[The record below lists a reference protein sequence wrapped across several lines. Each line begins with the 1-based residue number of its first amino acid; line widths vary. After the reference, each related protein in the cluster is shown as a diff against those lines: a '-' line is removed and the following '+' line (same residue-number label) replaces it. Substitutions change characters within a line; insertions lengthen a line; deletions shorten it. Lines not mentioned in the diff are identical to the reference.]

1 MEMKSRRECPASQ
14 RGKRPLREAEK
25 KERQRERGRGKRSRA
40 RGVSGRRRGPSTG
53 ADARSRVPGATVP
66 LKTCQTVSCSHR
78 AQLLCRHAGCGKVS
92 DEEKDGRARTPH
104 LSVRLGPNGGQ
115 CPVMIIPEV
124 VRATPARCPKNDAPA
139 LWLCPEMGVQRE
151 SRDKRA
157 DVGDGVRYSG

>member
-104 LSVRLGPNGGQ
+104 LSVRLGPNGRQ
-115 CPVMIIPEV
+115 CGVIIHLRRRAGDSWSLPETMTLGFCGYV
-124 VRATPARCPKNDAPA
+124 WR
-139 LWLCPEMGVQRE
+139 WE
-151 SRDKRA
+151 SKPQ
-157 DVGDGVRYSG
+157 S